1 MTKSQAQE
9 IEYLEAVLALE
20 IALIDQMIAD
30 GAPGH
35 WINEGHDRVATLEFK
50 IEQAHRGQ
58 RSDSE
63 FARLVAANID

>member
-1 MTKSQAQE
+1 MTKTQAQE
-9 IEYLEAVLALE
+9 LSYLEALLALE
-20 IALIDQMIAD
+20 NKLVDQMIAT
-30 GAPGH
+30 GAPGQ